1 MSRTTPETEIL
12 NVAKAYI
19 ARYGHAARP
28 RAQRRADVLE
38 AEGHLEARDVW
49 LKDVRA
55 IERIQALKAV

>member
-1 MSRTTPETEIL
+1 M

-49 LKDVRA
+49 LKVVRA